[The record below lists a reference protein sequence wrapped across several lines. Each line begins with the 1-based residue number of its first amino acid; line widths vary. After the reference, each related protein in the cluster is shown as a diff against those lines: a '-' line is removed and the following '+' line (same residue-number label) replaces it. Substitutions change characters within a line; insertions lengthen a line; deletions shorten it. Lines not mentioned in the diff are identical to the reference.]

1 MFKFVSSVCGA
12 AMMLT
17 LPLTTPGF
25 AMPKAAPSWVE
36 QGATQVQHREWRRGG
51 DRNWHQ
57 RPPHAS
63 PGWERRGNRN
73 WHQRPSHASP
83 GWEQRGGNY
92 YYRGHRGYRHH
103 RPGYRQYN
111 GWWFPPAAFIAG
123 AIIGG
128 AMNPPV
134 EYRPRGDA
142 HVSWCYNRYRSYRAS
157 DNTFQPYNGP
167 RRQCRSPYG

>member
-1 MFKFVSSVCGA
+1 MFKLVSSVCAA

-17 LPLTTPGF
+17 LPLATPGF
-25 AMPKAAPSWVE
+25 AMPRAAPAA
-36 QGATQVQHREWRRGG
+36 GQVDVIPAQVDVGGKRGPNGGDWRR
-51 DRNWHQ
+51 DRDWRGTDRGPRN
-57 RPPHAS
+57 RDRFV
-63 PGWERRGNRN
+63 RRGDD
-73 WHQRPSHASP
+73 
-83 GWEQRGGNY
+83 Y
-92 YYRGHRGYRHH
+92 YYRGHRGYRNY

-128 AMNPPV
+128 AIANEPPIQ
-134 EYRPRGDA
+134 YRPRGDA

-167 RRQCRSPYG
+167 RRQCVSPYG